1 MSINV
6 QLGAVGVVFVVE
18 AVDADGTAVDYSDA
32 TTKTIIFGRPGGTS
46 ATQTAIFT
54 TTGADGKI
62 QYTTIAGDLNTFGE
76 WSIQGRFQKT
86 GLDVKTALG
95 TFMVRKNI

>member
-6 QLGAVGVVFVVE
+6 QLGAVGVVFVVA
-18 AVDADGTAVDYSDA
+18 AVDADGTAVDFSDA
-32 TTKTIIFGRPGGTS
+32 TTKTIIFIPPLGT
-46 ATQTAIFT
+46 AVTQTAIFT
-54 TTGADGKI
+54 TTGSDGKI
-62 QYTTIAGDLNTFGE
+62 QYATIADDLNTLGE

-86 GLDVKTALG
+86 GLDVKTAIG